1 MTIELKRVSD
11 INSNLLPLSILRSQL
26 PMKRLRTTYLD
37 YLIQYF
43 LISLFHHKLN
53 RSPPSI

>member
-1 MTIELKRVSD
+1 MSIELKRVSD

-43 LISLFHHKLN
+43 LISLFHHK
-53 RSPPSI
+53 IK